1 MSDLLNGENFDMRVL
16 ERPRGDFGVTS
27 ILIPSLAS
35 EELLVL
41 CFQLSPVS
49 LGLECSSAD
58 LFLRWRVLRSRWLFG
73 MLVGVISPKNA
84 RLGILAFFG
93 EFR

>member
-16 ERPRGDFGVTS
+16 ESPRGDFGVTS
-27 ILIPSLAS
+27 ILPSPAS

-58 LFLRWRVLRSRWLFG
+58 LFLR
-73 MLVGVISPKNA
+73 
-84 RLGILAFFG
+84 
-93 EFR
+93 